1 MERKFKYRLEI
12 DYLSKEYDDMA
23 IGTSSPIS
31 SLEEGLARYE
41 EAIKEKCVDNEEISA
56 RVHLWEYVRK
66 GGRTTYKTIRKN
78 YEGGS
83 DPI

>member
-12 DYLSKEYDDMA
+12 DYLSREYDDAA

-31 SLEEGLARYE
+31 SLEEGLARYA
-41 EAIKEKCVDNEEISA
+41 EAIKEKCVDNEETPA

-66 GGRTTYKTIRKN
+66 GDRTTYKTIRKN

>member
-12 DYLSKEYDDMA
+12 DYLQKEYDDQA

-31 SLEEGLARYE
+31 SLEEGLARYA
-41 EAIKEKCVDNEEISA
+41 EAIKEKCVDNEKIPA

-66 GGRTTYKTIRKN
+66 GDRTTYKTIRKN

>member
-12 DYLSKEYDDMA
+12 DYLSREYDDWA
-23 IGTSSPIS
+23 VGTSSPIF
-31 SLEEGLARYE
+31 SLEEGLARYA
-41 EAIKEKCVDNEEISA
+41 EAIKENCIDNEEIPA